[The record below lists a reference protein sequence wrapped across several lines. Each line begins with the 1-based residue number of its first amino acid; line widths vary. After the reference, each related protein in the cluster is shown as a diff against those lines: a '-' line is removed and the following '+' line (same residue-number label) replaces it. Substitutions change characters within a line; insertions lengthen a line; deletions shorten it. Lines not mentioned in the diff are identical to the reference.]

1 MVLCWEEVCWI
12 VCGVNGN
19 VDPFWNC
26 TGMTTVKIY
35 FAFSGILYNNSS
47 SCKVRLCS
55 FA

>member
-19 VDPFWNC
+19 VDAFWNC
-26 TGMTTVKIY
+26 IGMITVRIN
-35 FAFSGILYNNSS
+35 FALSGILYNSSS
-47 SCKVRLCS
+47 SCKVRLSS